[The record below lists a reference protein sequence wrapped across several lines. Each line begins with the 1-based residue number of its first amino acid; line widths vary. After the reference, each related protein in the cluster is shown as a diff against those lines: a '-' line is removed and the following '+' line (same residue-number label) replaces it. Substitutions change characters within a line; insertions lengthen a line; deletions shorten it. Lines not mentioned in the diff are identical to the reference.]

1 MQKSTKGRGPVIV
14 AALGTVVV
22 ALLFFG
28 SLLWVML
35 EEEPIP
41 AVIGIMVV
49 YGLLAVAI
57 VVGVLYAMVQRL
69 REIQGGEED
78 EARPSGPAQAGRGAG
93 DLVFCHAADHYLGS
107 LRLSVLYSRYAPVG
121 HYIVSGPGYPVS
133 GPDYPRPV
141 CVKKQIQRNRR
152 RRIRC
157 CW

>member
-1 MQKSTKGRGPVIV
+1 MRKSTKGRCPVIV

-78 EARPSGPAQAGRGAG
+78 EARK
-93 DLVFCHAADHYLGS
+93 Y
-107 LRLSVLYSRYAPVG
+107 
-121 HYIVSGPGYPVS
+121 
-133 GPDYPRPV
+133 
-141 CVKKQIQRNRR
+141 
-152 RRIRC
+152 
-157 CW
+157 

>member
-1 MQKSTKGRGPVIV
+1 MRKSTKGRGPVIV
-14 AALGTVVV
+14 AALGTVV
-22 ALLFFG
+22 FG

-78 EARPSGPAQAGRGAG
+78 EARK
-93 DLVFCHAADHYLGS
+93 Y
-107 LRLSVLYSRYAPVG
+107 
-121 HYIVSGPGYPVS
+121 
-133 GPDYPRPV
+133 
-141 CVKKQIQRNRR
+141 
-152 RRIRC
+152 
-157 CW
+157 

>member
-1 MQKSTKGRGPVIV
+1 M
-14 AALGTVVV
+14 V

-57 VVGVLYAMVQRL
+57 VAGVLYAMVQRL

-78 EARPSGPAQAGRGAG
+78 EARK
-93 DLVFCHAADHYLGS
+93 Y
-107 LRLSVLYSRYAPVG
+107 
-121 HYIVSGPGYPVS
+121 
-133 GPDYPRPV
+133 
-141 CVKKQIQRNRR
+141 
-152 RRIRC
+152 
-157 CW
+157 

>member
-1 MQKSTKGRGPVIV
+1 MRKSTKGRGTVIV

-78 EARPSGPAQAGRGAG
+78 EARK
-93 DLVFCHAADHYLGS
+93 Y
-107 LRLSVLYSRYAPVG
+107 
-121 HYIVSGPGYPVS
+121 
-133 GPDYPRPV
+133 
-141 CVKKQIQRNRR
+141 
-152 RRIRC
+152 
-157 CW
+157 

>member
-1 MQKSTKGRGPVIV
+1 MRKSTTGRGPVIV

-78 EARPSGPAQAGRGAG
+78 EARK
-93 DLVFCHAADHYLGS
+93 Y
-107 LRLSVLYSRYAPVG
+107 
-121 HYIVSGPGYPVS
+121 
-133 GPDYPRPV
+133 
-141 CVKKQIQRNRR
+141 
-152 RRIRC
+152 
-157 CW
+157 

>member
-1 MQKSTKGRGPVIV
+1 MRKSTKGRGPVIV
-14 AALGTVVV
+14 AGLGTVVV

-28 SLLWVML
+28 SLLWVMQ

-78 EARPSGPAQAGRGAG
+78 EARK
-93 DLVFCHAADHYLGS
+93 Y
-107 LRLSVLYSRYAPVG
+107 
-121 HYIVSGPGYPVS
+121 
-133 GPDYPRPV
+133 
-141 CVKKQIQRNRR
+141 
-152 RRIRC
+152 
-157 CW
+157 

>member
-1 MQKSTKGRGPVIV
+1 MRKSTKGRGPVIV
-14 AALGTVVV
+14 AGLGTVVV

-78 EARPSGPAQAGRGAG
+78 EARK
-93 DLVFCHAADHYLGS
+93 Y
-107 LRLSVLYSRYAPVG
+107 
-121 HYIVSGPGYPVS
+121 
-133 GPDYPRPV
+133 
-141 CVKKQIQRNRR
+141 
-152 RRIRC
+152 
-157 CW
+157 

>member
-1 MQKSTKGRGPVIV
+1 MRKSTKGRGPVIV

-69 REIQGGEED
+69 REIQGGGED
-78 EARPSGPAQAGRGAG
+78 EARK
-93 DLVFCHAADHYLGS
+93 Y
-107 LRLSVLYSRYAPVG
+107 
-121 HYIVSGPGYPVS
+121 
-133 GPDYPRPV
+133 
-141 CVKKQIQRNRR
+141 
-152 RRIRC
+152 
-157 CW
+157 

>member
-1 MQKSTKGRGPVIV
+1 MQKSTKGRGAVIV

-78 EARPSGPAQAGRGAG
+78 EARK
-93 DLVFCHAADHYLGS
+93 Y
-107 LRLSVLYSRYAPVG
+107 
-121 HYIVSGPGYPVS
+121 
-133 GPDYPRPV
+133 
-141 CVKKQIQRNRR
+141 
-152 RRIRC
+152 
-157 CW
+157 

>member
-1 MQKSTKGRGPVIV
+1 M
-14 AALGTVVV
+14 V

-78 EARPSGPAQAGRGAG
+78 EARK
-93 DLVFCHAADHYLGS
+93 Y
-107 LRLSVLYSRYAPVG
+107 
-121 HYIVSGPGYPVS
+121 
-133 GPDYPRPV
+133 
-141 CVKKQIQRNRR
+141 
-152 RRIRC
+152 
-157 CW
+157 

>member
-1 MQKSTKGRGPVIV
+1 MRKSTKGRGPVIV
-14 AALGTVVV
+14 AGLGTVVV

-69 REIQGGEED
+69 REIQGGEQD
-78 EARPSGPAQAGRGAG
+78 EARK
-93 DLVFCHAADHYLGS
+93 Y
-107 LRLSVLYSRYAPVG
+107 
-121 HYIVSGPGYPVS
+121 
-133 GPDYPRPV
+133 
-141 CVKKQIQRNRR
+141 
-152 RRIRC
+152 
-157 CW
+157 

>member
-1 MQKSTKGRGPVIV
+1 MMRKSTKGRGPVIV
-14 AALGTVVV
+14 AGLGTVVV

-28 SLLWVML
+28 SLLWVMQ

-78 EARPSGPAQAGRGAG
+78 EARK
-93 DLVFCHAADHYLGS
+93 Y
-107 LRLSVLYSRYAPVG
+107 
-121 HYIVSGPGYPVS
+121 
-133 GPDYPRPV
+133 
-141 CVKKQIQRNRR
+141 
-152 RRIRC
+152 
-157 CW
+157 